1 MESKKRL
8 EEANQERDK
17 VLLKEQQYLR
27 QIARLE
33 DRLKEEGQTRQDR
46 HEKLLESIRLKHK
59 STLETLNDEIS
70 DLRLKLSDAKEA
82 ADKHRVE
89 RDSARMEVDKIQDQL
104 RSLKEEA
111 GQRYEQYNR
120 KIGQSESVME
130 EKLRSV
136 NHDNERLSEENET
149 LRKQN

>member
-1 MESKKRL
+1 ME
-8 EEANQERDK
+8 A
-17 VLLKEQQYLR
+17 
-27 QIARLE
+27 
-33 DRLKEEGQTRQDR
+33 
-46 HEKLLESIRLKHK
+46 
-59 STLETLNDEIS
+59 LNDEIS

-89 RDSARMEVDKIQDQL
+89 RDSARLEVDKIQDQL

-111 GQRYEQYNR
+111 GQRYEQYSR

-136 NHDNERLSEENET
+136 NHDNERLAEENET

>member
-46 HEKLLESIRLKHK
+46 HEKLLESLRLKHK
-59 STLETLNDEIS
+59 ATLETLNDEIS
-70 DLRLKLSDAKEA
+70 DLRLKLSDAKEE

-111 GQRYEQYNR
+111 GQRYEQYSR

-136 NHDNERLSEENET
+136 NHDNERLAEENET